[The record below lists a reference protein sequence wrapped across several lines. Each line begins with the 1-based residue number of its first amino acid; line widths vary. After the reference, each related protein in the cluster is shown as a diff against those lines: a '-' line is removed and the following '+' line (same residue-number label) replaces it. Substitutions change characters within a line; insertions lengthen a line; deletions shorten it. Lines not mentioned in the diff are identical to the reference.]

1 MSNKRLNSLT
11 FTIPNLRNVL
21 DLNPSPVS
29 FDSLAKAFNLKSPDQ
44 EQLKSALATL
54 QEERRVKRDIKG
66 LYQSTRP
73 LSDIVIA
80 RVKETPQASKVEI
93 EIMGLKQ
100 EQIVPAFLSNR
111 QIEKLEKRIGSRIT
125 KNSHVAVVLERKGTD
140 LKVKRLLGKVKSNT
154 PIRLTVAFK
163 KASSDKK
170 KVQALDPV
178 SLTFFTAD
186 TSALTTDIEIRREYS
201 AVLPNNFDPYAPSV
215 VVENPRWNAKTG
227 TPIYFHVAK
236 QNGLPLRH
244 SPESLKESEKRTK
257 SDITKQ
263 GDLYDL
269 RHERILV
276 IDPAYAHDHDDG
288 ILIEKSSR
296 IIDGQK
302 AAYRTLSVIADM
314 PFFVRPGSYM
324 DEEAQKRGFSHYFG
338 KDAVHLYPDV
348 LPCNKASLRTG
359 QLRRVIFVE
368 KFYDDTHKPISVAN
382 FGVGLIQS
390 QKELSYGQFQ
400 DMCDANHG
408 DVWAYQELGSTLVSN
423 FRQEGGL
430 VLDSKNHDT
439 RASFSQAL
447 VQSMMLDA
455 GTELADFLYSYR
467 IPFLR
472 RVHGANQ
479 NVLSY
484 AESKAQL
491 DNLGYHLPHDPMNL
505 SINEL
510 QVILSEAER
519 NGEREIIEQIVRQ
532 NLLHQAVYS
541 TLDLGHFALNIP
553 RYGHFTSPIRRY
565 PDLINLRGVHT
576 ALGNDKL
583 GLSENDIER
592 MEEIAASMNTLQ
604 ITNKNAAKDYERF
617 HSVSRL
623 AGHEGD
629 TRTVSLS
636 GIQDGY
642 VFLDMTLKE
651 RGALRKSIP
660 FTDLPQGWHVH
671 QSYKALVYQGNV
683 LVPVGE
689 KLKLTISKVTPER
702 GEWEFEYLTPKT
714 LQKTDLTP
722 LRRLIA

>member
-1 MSNKRLNSLT
+1 MSKKRLNSLT
-11 FTIPNLRNVL
+11 FTLSNLRSLL

-29 FDSLAKAFNLKSPDQ
+29 FDSLVKAFNLKSSDQ
-44 EQLKSALATL
+44 DQLRSALETL
-54 QEERRVKRDIKG
+54 QKDRRVKQDIRG
-66 LYQSTRP
+66 RYQSTKP
-73 LSDIVIA
+73 ISDIVIA
-80 RVKETPQASKVEI
+80 RLKETPQGSRVEI
-93 EIMGLKQ
+93 DIMGLKQ
-100 EQIVPAFLSNR
+100 EQIVPAFLSMG
-111 QIEKLEKRIGSRIT
+111 QIKKLEKKTGSKIT
-125 KNSHVAVVLERKGTD
+125 KHSHVAVVLERKGAE
-140 LKVKRLLGKVKSNT
+140 LKVKRILGKIKSDT
-154 PIRLTVAFK
+154 PIRLTVTFA
-163 KASSDKK
+163 KASSDRK

-186 TSALTTDIEIRREYS
+186 TSALLSGVDLRHEYT
-201 AVLPNNFDPYAPSV
+201 AVLSRNFDPYEPSV
-215 VVENPRWNAKTG
+215 IVENPRWNAKTG
-227 TPIYFHVAK
+227 TPIYFHVAR
-236 QNGLPLRH
+236 QNGLSLRH
-244 SPESLKESEKRTK
+244 SPETLKEAEKRTN

-263 GDLYDL
+263 SDLYDL
-269 RHERILV
+269 RNERILV

-288 ILIEKSSR
+288 ILIERSSR
-296 IIDGQK
+296 IINGQK
-302 AAYRTLSVIADM
+302 AAYRTLTVIADM

-324 DEEAQKRGFSHYFG
+324 DEEASKRGFSHYFG
-338 KDAVHLYPDV
+338 KDAIHLYPDI

-382 FGVGLIQS
+382 IGVGLIQS
-390 QKELSYGQFQ
+390 QRVLSYGQFQ
-400 DMCDANHG
+400 DMCDTNHG

-430 VLDSKNHDT
+430 VLDSTNHDT

-455 GTELADFLYSYR
+455 GTELADFLYSNR

-479 NVLSY
+479 NALSY

-491 DNLGYHLPHDPMNL
+491 DNLGYHLPQDPMNL

-510 QVILSEAER
+510 QFLLSEAELK
-519 NGEREIIEQIVRQ
+519 GEREAIELIVRK

-583 GLSENDIER
+583 GLSEKDIER
-592 MEEIAASMNTLQ
+592 MEQIAASMNTLQ

-629 TRTVSLS
+629 TRTVTLS

-642 VFLDMTLKE
+642 VFLDMTLS
-651 RGALRKSIP
+651 RQGSLRKSIP
-660 FTDLPQGWHVH
+660 FSDLPQGWHVH
-671 QSYKALVYQGNV
+671 QSHKALVYQGNIFI
-683 LVPVGE
+683 PVGE
-689 KLKLTISKVTPER
+689 KLKLTISKVIPEC
-702 GEWEFEYLTPKT
+702 GEWEFENLIPKNIP
-714 LQKTDLTP
+714 KIDHVP
-722 LRRLIA
+722 PRRLVV

>member
-1 MSNKRLNSLT
+1 M
-11 FTIPNLRNVL
+11 
-21 DLNPSPVS
+21 
-29 FDSLAKAFNLKSPDQ
+29 
-44 EQLKSALATL
+44 
-54 QEERRVKRDIKG
+54 
-66 LYQSTRP
+66 
-73 LSDIVIA
+73 
-80 RVKETPQASKVEI
+80 
-93 EIMGLKQ
+93 
-100 EQIVPAFLSNR
+100 
-111 QIEKLEKRIGSRIT
+111 
-125 KNSHVAVVLERKGTD
+125 
-140 LKVKRLLGKVKSNT
+140 
-154 PIRLTVAFK
+154 
-163 KASSDKK
+163 
-170 KVQALDPV
+170 
-178 SLTFFTAD
+178 
-186 TSALTTDIEIRREYS
+186 
-201 AVLPNNFDPYAPSV
+201 
-215 VVENPRWNAKTG
+215 
-227 TPIYFHVAK
+227 
-236 QNGLPLRH
+236 
-244 SPESLKESEKRTK
+244 LKESEKLTK
-257 SDITKQ
+257 SDITKY

-288 ILIEKSSR
+288 ILIERSSR

-302 AAYRTLSVIADM
+302 AAYRTLTVIADM

-324 DEEAQKRGFSHYFG
+324 DEEASKRGFSHYFG
-338 KDAVHLYPDV
+338 KDAIHLYPDA

-368 KFYDDTHKPISVAN
+368 KFYDENHKAISLAN
-382 FGVGLIQS
+382 IGIGLIQS
-390 QKELSYGQFQ
+390 QKVISYGQFQ
-400 DMCDANHG
+400 DMCDTNHG
-408 DVWAYQELGSTLVSN
+408 DVWAYQELGSTFVSN

-430 VLDSKNHDT
+430 VLDSTNHNT

-479 NVLSY
+479 NALSY

-510 QVILSEAER
+510 QVVLSEAER
-519 NGEREIIEQIVRQ
+519 NGQREIVEQYVRQ
-532 NLLHQAVYS
+532 NLLHQAIYS

-592 MEEIAASMNTLQ
+592 MEQVASSMNTLQ

-629 TRTVSLS
+629 ARSVNLS

-642 VFLDMTLKE
+642 VFLDMPLSK
-651 RGALRKSIP
+651 RGSLRKSIS
-660 FTDLPQGWHVH
+660 FSDLPQGWQVH
-671 QSYKALVYQGNV
+671 QNHNALVYKGNV
-683 LVPVGE
+683 IVPVGG
-689 KLKLTISKVTPER
+689 KLKLTISRVTPER
-702 GEWEFEYLTPKT
+702 GEWEFDHLTPKT
-714 LQKTDLTP
+714 IQKTSSLP
-722 LRRLIA
+722 SRRLIA